1 MTRIASFVCLLLL
14 ATSCVANSSI
24 RFAAEMLA
32 KLGHPAADAV
42 RSYSGASQAQP
53 GASDLSFFTVGKW
66 EVVASSQAGMIAIK
80 DLTSARPQGF
90 LDRRPAGKSKE
101 EIIDDV
107 RQRLAKLGWK
117 EGVQYVIGEVSD
129 AEHPQYG
136 KTSESQQGLQVT
148 RLDLVKIE
156 NWPDP
161 VGIGHFTHDIAS
173 GELVAIDLS
182 TRPWIEVED
191 LSKIISVE
199 SAANRAR
206 DVVVR
211 HLQSADPSAISQLP
225 SVSEIEV
232 TLGQSLTIPWNM
244 TESEIPVEAFPEA
257 LRLNRQRAAL
267 YSFKVGPARVWIH
280 ATSGRV
286 VRASL
291 LSDEAVRSDLRGS
304 DAGGLAS
311 VALSPETS
319 VPVPRP
325 EPPTATPIPLL
336 VGGGVAI
343 LGIGAALFTMGKR
356 R

>member
-1 MTRIASFVCLLLL
+1 MPRIVSFLVFWFL
-14 ATSCVANSSI
+14 ATSSLANDAV
-24 RFAAEMLA
+24 RFAAQSLA
-32 KLGHPAADAV
+32 ALGHPAADAV
-42 RSYSGASQAQP
+42 ANFSGVSQSQP
-53 GASDLSFFTVGKW
+53 GASDLSFFTVGNW

-80 DLTSARPQGF
+80 DLTLARPQGF
-90 LDRRPAGKSKE
+90 LDRRPEGKSKE

-136 KTSESQQGLQVT
+136 KTSDSQQGLQVT
-148 RLDLVKIE
+148 RLDLVEIE
-156 NWPDP
+156 NWSDP
-161 VGIGHFTHDIAS
+161 VGIGHFTHEIAS
-173 GELVAIDLS
+173 GEVVAIDLAM
-182 TRPWIEVED
+182 RPWIEVEY
-191 LSKIISVE
+191 LSKVISVE

-211 HLQSADPSAISQLP
+211 YLQTSDPSTIDQLP
-225 SVSEIEV
+225 SVSEIEA

-257 LRLNRQRAAL
+257 LSLNRQRAAL
-267 YSFKVGPARVWIH
+267 YSFKVGPSRVWIH

-286 VRASL
+286 VRASV
-291 LSDEAVRSDLRGS
+291 LSDEAVRPDLRGS
-304 DAGGLAS
+304 DAGGRES

-319 VPVPRP
+319 APVPRQ
-325 EPPTATPIPLL
+325 ESPTAPPIPLL

-343 LGIGAALFTMGKR
+343 LGAGAAFALTRKR
-356 R
+356 G